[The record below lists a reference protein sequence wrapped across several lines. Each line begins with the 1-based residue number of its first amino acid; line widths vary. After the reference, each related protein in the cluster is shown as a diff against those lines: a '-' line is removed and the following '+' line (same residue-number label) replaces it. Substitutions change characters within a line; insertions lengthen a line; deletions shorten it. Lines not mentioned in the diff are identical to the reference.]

1 MRRKGKQTDLASALM
16 SLERRFSRTSQGRYL
31 QVRVARAW
39 ESTAGP
45 TVSEHTTGVFLRNG
59 ELNVQVDSSVW
70 AAELAAL
77 AGPYT
82 EALNTELGK
91 ETVRTIRFTVSR
103 RVAQSRREKTAQQE
117 IAEFYRSDPSRSLP
131 LTATERAQVEA
142 SASVIDDEELREAA
156 IKATIASMEW
166 RKGQNRP
173 KSSQKS

>member
-1 MRRKGKQTDLASALM
+1 M
-16 SLERRFSRTSQGRYL
+16 
-31 QVRVARAW
+31 ARAW
-39 ESTAGP
+39 EATAGP
-45 TVSEHTTGVFLRNG
+45 TVSEHTTGVFLRSG

-77 AGPYT
+77 AGPYID
-82 EALNTELGK
+82 ALNTYLGE

-103 RVAQSRREKTAQQE
+103 RVAQSRREETARQE
-117 IAEFYRSDPSRSLP
+117 IAEFYRSDPSKAFP
-131 LTATERAQVEA
+131 LTPIERAQVEA

-173 KSSQKS
+173 RSSQRS